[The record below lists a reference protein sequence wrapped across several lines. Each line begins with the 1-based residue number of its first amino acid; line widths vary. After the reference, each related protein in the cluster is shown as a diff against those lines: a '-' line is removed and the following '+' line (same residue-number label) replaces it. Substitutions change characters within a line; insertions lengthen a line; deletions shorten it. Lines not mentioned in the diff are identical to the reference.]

1 MDSSPLANVNTFRDP
16 SVRAYLREISRLPL
30 LRPEQEIELAR
41 KIQAGREL
49 KDKPDPTREERLT
62 IKRGLKARETFV
74 KHNLLLVVR
83 VAKGYAKNR
92 ASLTLLDLIQE
103 GNIGLHRAVE
113 KFDHSRGYK
122 FSTYAYWWIK
132 QACQRAVAQDDL
144 MIALPQSHQVLVAR
158 ASKARWELSEAL
170 GRTPTPAE
178 VAESLGLDEDAM
190 TASLRRAAFVNS
202 LDERVSN
209 CDGEGVTRGELIEDH
224 HHPSPAA
231 VVEEVER
238 AELSARLSKVIHT
251 DLGPRAREVLL
262 ARSAPEPA
270 TWKDLVKRTGLAKPI
285 LRQIESAAIAQCRR
299 AMNACGIAQTST
311 TQAVGEQL
319 NILDLCN
326 LNES

>member
-1 MDSSPLANVNTFRDP
+1 MESPPLANVNTFRDP

-49 KDKPDPTREERLT
+49 KDRPDPTREERLT

-92 ASLTLLDLIQE
+92 TSLTLLDLIQE

-113 KFDHSRGYK
+113 KFDHARGYK

-144 MIALPQSHQVLVAR
+144 MISLPQSHQVLVAR
-158 ASKARWELSEAL
+158 ASKARWELSESL
-170 GRTPTPAE
+170 GRSPTPAE
-178 VAESLGLDEDAM
+178 VAQSLDMDEATM

-209 CDGEGVTRGELIEDH
+209 GDGEGATRGEMIEDL

-231 VVEEVER
+231 VVEGVER
-238 AELSARLSKVIHT
+238 AELATRLAEIINN

-262 ARSAPEPA
+262 ARSAPMPA

-299 AMNACGIAQTST
+299 AMSLCGACRQNATE
-311 TQAVGEQL
+311 AVGEQL
-319 NILDLCN
+319 NILDLCI
-326 LNES
+326 LPES

>member
-1 MDSSPLANVNTFRDP
+1 
-16 SVRAYLREISRLPL
+16 
-30 LRPEQEIELAR
+30 
-41 KIQAGREL
+41 
-49 KDKPDPTREERLT
+49 
-62 IKRGLKARETFV
+62 
-74 KHNLLLVVR
+74 
-83 VAKGYAKNR
+83 
-92 ASLTLLDLIQE
+92 LIQE

-113 KFDHSRGYK
+113 KFDHARGYK

-144 MIALPQSHQVLVAR
+144 MISLPQSHQLLVAR
-158 ASKARWELSEAL
+158 ASKARWELSETL

-209 CDGEGVTRGELIEDH
+209 GDGEGATRGEMIEDL
-224 HHPSPAA
+224 HHPSPATVA
-231 VVEEVER
+231 EGAER
-238 AELSARLSKVIHT
+238 AELAARLNEIINR

-262 ARSAPEPA
+262 ARSAPIPA

-299 AMNACGIAQTST
+299 AMNACGITPANTA
-311 TQAVGEQL
+311 QAVGEQL
-319 NILDLCN
+319 NMLDFCN
-326 LNES
+326 LNQS

>member
-1 MDSSPLANVNTFRDP
+1 MNESALANVNSFRDP

-49 KDKPDPTREERLT
+49 KDKENPTKEELLT

-83 VAKGYAKNR
+83 IAKGYAKNR
-92 ASLTLLDLIQE
+92 NSLTLLDLIQE

-113 KFDHSRGYK
+113 KFDYQRGYK

-144 MIALPQSHQVLVAR
+144 MISLPQSHQILVTK
-158 ASKARWELSEAL
+158 ASRARWELAETLGRQPTAAELAEKLGTDERSMSEA
-170 GRTPTPAE
+170 
-178 VAESLGLDEDAM
+178 
-190 TASLRRAAFVNS
+190 LRRAAFVNS

-209 CDGEGVTRGELIEDH
+209 GDGEGATRGELIEDH

-231 VVEEVER
+231 LMEEAER
-238 AELSARLSKVIHT
+238 AEMATRLSFVIH
-251 DLGPRAREVLL
+251 DSLAPRARQVLL
-262 ARSAPEPA
+262 ARNAPEPE
-270 TWKDLVKRTGLAKPI
+270 TWKNLSRRTGLSKQV
-285 LRQIESAAIAQCRR
+285 LRQIETAAIAQCRR
-299 AMNACGIAQTST
+299 AMNGSGATPTSSMKS
-311 TQAVGEQL
+311 VGEQL
-319 NILDLCN
+319 SVLDVLN
-326 LNES
+326 LNPS